1 MIHHYDL
8 NSNPESKQAAGA
20 TGQKILCCGPCQ
32 SEPIGATFNLNKSGF
47 VSGETLRFIGTID
60 NKSSKDV
67 KYLCVK
73 LIQQAI
79 FHGVAKN
86 AGLDSG
92 RHKKKRVENREV
104 ISVTYDKKIGPK
116 SFQTWDGSLKIP
128 PVCATAMSSA
138 GNVCKIIEI
147 AYLVRMYFDFSK
159 TFDISSD
166 LTIPV
171 IIGTIP
177 LKTHATKEAKNG
189 GDDEDEDED
198 ADGDGSMSD
207 SEDEIPIPTL
217 PSLTYEPDEYQR
229 AATARAKSKADAL
242 KNGADAGEASE
253 EDANYKPLYPYY
265 SFA

>member
-1 MIHHYDL
+1 MIRHYDL
-8 NSNPESKQAAGA
+8 NSNSESKQAAGA
-20 TGQKILCCGPCQ
+20 TGQKVLCCGPCQ

-47 VSGETLRFIGTID
+47 VSGEILRFIGTID

-73 LIQQAI
+73 LIQQTK
-79 FHGVAKN
+79 FHGIAKD

-92 RHKKKRVENREV
+92 RRNKSRVENREV
-104 ISVTYDKKIGPK
+104 ISATYDKKIGPK
-116 SFQTWDGSLKIP
+116 SFQAWDGSLKIP
-128 PVCATAMSSA
+128 PVCATAMASA

-147 AYLVRMYFDFSK
+147 SYLVRMYFDFSK

-177 LKTHATKEAKNG
+177 LKAAAPKEGKY
-189 GDDEDEDED
+189 GDENEDEDED
-198 ADGDGSMSD
+198 VDEAD

-229 AATARAKSKADAL
+229 AATARAKSMAMKD
-242 KNGADAGEASE
+242 GADGGAESE
-253 EDANYKPLYPYY
+253 EDENYKPLYPYY